1 MIRSP
6 LQSAYGG
13 RAVNNYTYKCDKC
26 GEQQCPRIMT
36 RPKEASARV
45 AYRVFFSTQ
54 LMEAYG
60 R

>member
-1 MIRSP
+1 MAGEP
-6 LQSAYGG
+6 C
-13 RAVNNYTYKCDKC
+13 NNYTYKSDKC

-54 LMEAYG
+54 LMDRGGAEQLA
-60 R
+60 